1 MPFLLRN
8 LTLQPGEDEGRLA
21 VLAAR
26 CFGLDAAALLQF
38 RILRKG
44 VDARK
49 KPRVLLVYTVSF
61 SVADEAGFWKRHQG
75 TPNLE

>member
-1 MPFLLRN
+1 MPFLFRN
-8 LTLQPGEDEGRLA
+8 LTLQPGEDEGRLIA
-21 VLAAR
+21 LTAR
-26 CFGLDAAALLQF
+26 SFGLDPAALLQF

-61 SVADEAGFWKRHQG
+61 SVADEAG
-75 TPNLE
+75 